1 MPSGKTRAKEW
12 SYKIMKSWTDELQT
26 LEAEQ
31 ADLNGRL
38 HLARTMKPRQ
48 ELLTLENEMTA
59 ERQKVKELRA
69 LAYTVAVKNKGEI
82 DRLKIEAAR
91 LSNEAIALEN
101 QAVMV
106 ELTLRPRQQE
116 INELRKQIEADKSA

>member
-1 MPSGKTRAKEW
+1 MTTN
-12 SYKIMKSWTDELQT
+12 WTDELET
-26 LEAEQ
+26 LQAEQ

-48 ELLTLENEMTA
+48 ELLNLENEVQATR
-59 ERQKVKELRA
+59 EKVKELRA
-69 LAYTVAVKNKGEI
+69 LAYSTAVKHKGEI
-82 DRLKIEAAR
+82 DRLKIEAAQ
-91 LSNEAIALEN
+91 LSNASISLEN
-101 QAVMV
+101 EAVML

>member
-1 MPSGKTRAKEW
+1 MTTN
-12 SYKIMKSWTDELQT
+12 WTDELET
-26 LEAEQ
+26 LQAEQ

-48 ELLTLENEMTA
+48 ELLNLENEVQATR
-59 ERQKVKELRA
+59 EKVKELRA
-69 LAYTVAVKNKGEI
+69 LAYSTAVKYKGEI
-82 DRLKIEAAR
+82 DRLKIEAAQ
-91 LSNEAIALEN
+91 LSNASISLEN
-101 QAVMV
+101 EAVML

>member
-1 MPSGKTRAKEW
+1 MANWIE
-12 SYKIMKSWTDELQT
+12 ELQA

-31 ADLNGRL
+31 AELNGRL
-38 HLARTMKPRQ
+38 SLARTMKPRQ

-59 ERQKVKELRA
+59 DRQKVKELRA
-69 LAYTVAVKNKGEI
+69 LAYSVAVKNKGEI

-91 LSNEAIALEN
+91 LSNESISLEN
-101 QAVMV
+101 EAVML

-116 INELRKQIEADKSA
+116 INELRKQIEADKVSV

>member
-1 MPSGKTRAKEW
+1 MKDW
-12 SYKIMKSWTDELQT
+12 SNELQA

-38 HLARTMKPRQ
+38 HLARTMQPRQ
-48 ELLTLENEMTA
+48 ELLNLENQVNA
-59 ERQKVKELRA
+59 DRQKVKELRA
-69 LAYTVAVKNKGEI
+69 LAYDTAIKHKGEI

-91 LSNEAIALEN
+91 LSNSSIALEN
-101 QAVMV
+101 EAVML

-116 INELRKQIEADKSA
+116 INELRKQIEADKSL